1 MKNGNLSTP
10 SLDYLLE
17 GFQLI
22 DFNWHYVYVNKSI
35 VKQSKYQHK
44 EELLGFT
51 MMEKFPGIEETDM
64 FKMLN
69 FCMKERVSACFENE
83 FSFPDNTVGYFE
95 LRVQPVP
102 EGIFVLSIDITAR
115 KKAEQERKRF
125 IKGLEEMIFMTSH
138 KVRQP
143 VSNIIG
149 LSDLLEDD
157 GLSQLDLKEICDFM
171 KESALTLDEF
181 TKELTSFIY
190 ELRKL

>member
-1 MKNGNLSTP
+1 MKNGELSTLT
-10 SLDYLLE
+10 LDYLLE

-22 DFNWHYVYVNKSI
+22 DFNWQYIYVNKAI
-35 VKQSKYQHK
+35 VKQSTFKQK

-51 MMEKFPGIEETDM
+51 MMEKYPGIEQTDM
-64 FKMLN
+64 FKMLE

-83 FSFPDNTVGYFE
+83 FTFPNKSTGHFE

-102 EGIFVLSIDITAR
+102 EGIFILSIDVTAR
-115 KKAEQERKRF
+115 KKAEQERKKF
-125 IKGLEEMIFMTSH
+125 ILGLEEMIFMTSH

-143 VSNIIG
+143 VSNILG

-157 GLSQLDLKEICDFM
+157 SLSQLDLKEICDFM
-171 KESALTLDEF
+171 KESAITLDEF
-181 TKELTSFIY
+181 TKELTHFIY

>member
-22 DFNWHYVYVNKSI
+22 DFNWQYVYVNKSI

>member
-83 FSFPDNTVGYFE
+83 FAFPDNTVGYFE